1 MIQINISDIQ
11 RFSVGD
17 GPGIRTTVFLKGCNL
32 RCPWCHNPETISR
45 DTVTLTYPKANRSV
59 TYGRLMTVDEIV
71 TEVMEDADFYRE
83 SGGGVTVSGG
93 EPLLQAEAVAELAKA
108 LQAQG
113 VSVLLDTAGCVP
125 WSRFEVVLPY
135 VNTVFFDWKTSHST
149 VMKER
154 IGGDLPLIKSN
165 LARLLRA
172 DKNTHVRIPLIPD
185 VNTSEEALDAIAAD
199 PVLCEKLFSCKGTGI
214 FHTPLAYRFP
224 ADAVQVTPR
233 GKNLDMTADRA
244 TLMGRVTD
252 VLDYGRAVYARITV
266 GNRTVTAPYDG
277 TKGEAVSLTLD
288 QSRLT
293 VVDREAD
300 IIIV

>member
-1 MIQINISDIQ
+1 MIQLHISDIQ
-11 RFSVGD
+11 HFSVGD
-17 GPGIRTTVFLKGCNL
+17 GPGIRTTIFCKGCNL

-125 WSRFEVVLPY
+125 WSRFDVVLPY
-135 VNTVFFDWKTSHST
+135 VNTVFFDWKTSHPT

-154 IGGDLPLIKSN
+154 IGGDFPLIKST

-172 DKNTHVRIPLIPD
+172 DKNTHVRIPLLPAI
-185 VNTSEEALDAIAAD
+185 NTTEEALTAIAVDLREVGAKTVALLPFHRLAVGKYEAMGIPYPYRD
-199 PVLCEKLFSCKGTGI
+199 TPPLSAETLRRAAELLSNDFTVYTEK
-214 FHTPLAYRFP
+214 
-224 ADAVQVTPR
+224 
-233 GKNLDMTADRA
+233 
-244 TLMGRVTD
+244 
-252 VLDYGRAVYARITV
+252 
-266 GNRTVTAPYDG
+266 
-277 TKGEAVSLTLD
+277 
-288 QSRLT
+288 
-293 VVDREAD
+293 
-300 IIIV
+300 

>member
-1 MIQINISDIQ
+1 MIQLNISDIQ
-11 RFSVGD
+11 HFSVGD
-17 GPGIRTTVFLKGCNL
+17 GPGIRTTIFCKGCNL

-135 VNTVFFDWKTSHST
+135 VNTVFFDWKTSHPT

-154 IGGDLPLIKSN
+154 IGGDLALVRSN
-165 LARLLRA
+165 LARLLQT
-172 DKNTHVRIPLIPD
+172 DKDIHIRIPLIPAI
-185 VNTSEEALDAIAAD
+185 NTTEEALTAIAAD
-199 PVLCEKLFSCKGTGI
+199 LREVGAKTVALLP
-214 FHTPLAYRFP
+214 FHRLAVGKYEAMGMQYPYRDTPPLSAETLR
-224 ADAVQVTPR
+224 
-233 GKNLDMTADRA
+233 RA
-244 TLMGRVTD
+244 TELLSKDFT
-252 VLDYGRAVYARITV
+252 VYTE
-266 GNRTVTAPYDG
+266 
-277 TKGEAVSLTLD
+277 K
-288 QSRLT
+288 
-293 VVDREAD
+293 
-300 IIIV
+300 